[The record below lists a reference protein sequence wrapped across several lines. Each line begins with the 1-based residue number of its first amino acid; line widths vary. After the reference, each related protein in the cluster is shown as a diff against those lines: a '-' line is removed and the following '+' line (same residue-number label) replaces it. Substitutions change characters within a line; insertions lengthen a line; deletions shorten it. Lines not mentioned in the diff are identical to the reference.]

1 MSASPS
7 SSVIEPLPD
16 DIEPSDQSL
25 WWADEIESDLTKI
38 TGPYGLEWLTSRK
51 NDLIYANKESIVKHC
66 EKYGGDLQ
74 RPSHVPD
81 RFFPSSAAHYGLT
94 RYILSRSESKKIA
107 GTVKN
112 FVCNRKRDMPT
123 LAFSWSD
130 LGRCNRCWVCRQAGH
145 DGCGLSRIP
154 LKESESEYAGPQN
167 PIETRTVT
175 PEDVMNKRQRR
186 NPPRAPPPDYR
197 LNHTLS
203 SNDESNFEGPF
214 TPDDLFDSLATNIQ
228 AARGRYE
235 DMRTA
240 RLDAER
246 LIATL
251 KAENEALHEAASP
264 KGSVDRDEDCLVLES
279 VVAEVRAES
288 ERLREELES
297 CARKDEVLE
306 SQNKELQREFS
317 RGLSTVVQR
326 QNEDMKRENEDL
338 KRRNIE
344 IQRLIPFET
353 VSEWAKAQV
362 VTRTCAYS
370 IFISTWITK
379 SIRIDTAE
387 RTGLIPFETV
397 SEWAKA
403 QVVTRTCA
411 YSIFISTWITKSI
424 RIDTAERTGLIPFET
439 VSEWAKVGLIPFGTV
454 SEWAKVAKYG
464 KGRMAREEGSRST
477 AKLGWLGSKEAEV
490 RQSQA
495 RIGEQVLGDSGKFT
509 KVRWSMDGLGE
520 VLVGSG

>member
-25 WWADEIESDLTKI
+25 RWADEIESDLTKI

-94 RYILSRSESKKIA
+94 QYILSRSESKKIA

-112 FVCNRKRDMPT
+112 FVCNRSHKRSRKRTWPSELYTRNGSALMQQREICQLWLSVGQT
-123 LAFSWSD
+123 W
-130 LGRCNRCWVCRQAGH
+130 
-145 DGCGLSRIP
+145 DGATGVGLSRIP

-167 PIETRTVT
+167 PIETRMVT

-203 SNDESNFEGPF
+203 SDDESDFEGPF

-240 RLDAER
+240 HLDAER

-251 KAENEALHEAASP
+251 KAENEALCHGLE
-264 KGSVDRDEDCLVLES
+264 DRL
-279 VVAEVRAES
+279 
-288 ERLREELES
+288 
-297 CARKDEVLE
+297 
-306 SQNKELQREFS
+306 S
-317 RGLSTVVQR
+317 R
-326 QNEDMKRENEDL
+326 
-338 KRRNIE
+338 
-344 IQRLIPFET
+344 
-353 VSEWAKAQV
+353 
-362 VTRTCAYS
+362 
-370 IFISTWITK
+370 
-379 SIRIDTAE
+379 
-387 RTGLIPFETV
+387 
-397 SEWAKA
+397 
-403 QVVTRTCA
+403 
-411 YSIFISTWITKSI
+411 
-424 RIDTAERTGLIPFET
+424 
-439 VSEWAKVGLIPFGTV
+439 
-454 SEWAKVAKYG
+454 
-464 KGRMAREEGSRST
+464 
-477 AKLGWLGSKEAEV
+477 
-490 RQSQA
+490 
-495 RIGEQVLGDSGKFT
+495 
-509 KVRWSMDGLGE
+509 
-520 VLVGSG
+520 